1 VDRKACRKTCK
12 RWVNGIVEQFNI
24 QEKFEKIE
32 EFSKQKWKKIIKE
45 AEITNKFLK
54 TFMKLEI

>member
-1 VDRKACRKTCK
+1 
-12 RWVNGIVEQFNI
+12 VNGIVEQFNI